1 METPEQ
7 RVNFS
12 KLKRH
17 LNDINGLVLVSLLL
31 TFNRFYI
38 SFGVSIFIFS
48 IYSFFYFKTKCA
60 LKFSFKYNC
69 NVKTETITNSHKN
82 KHSWNPPPPT
92 GGQDLSKIESLG
104 GGGRGYEIFCWK
116 RGINLKRG
124 VDVEMGG
131 CQFFYHIYCVCVC
144 VGGGRSNVP
153 FITFKIFSQPCKI
166 LIQVFIVLN
175 PGIICTFLI
184 HSGSLQKI
192 LTALF
197 HIFWNTYKSKWT
209 ISF

>member
-1 METPEQ
+1 MAASEYKSLSQLVSACLLLLFVVKLWFLCCNHSAFACLKSIMETPEQ

-38 SFGVSIFIFS
+38 SFGVSIFIFY

-82 KHSWNPPPPT
+82 KHSWNPPPPPNWGVGPFKNWVT
-92 GGQDLSKIESLG
+92 WGGTKFFAGKG
-104 GGGRGYEIFCWK
+104 G
-116 RGINLKRG
+116 
-124 VDVEMGG
+124 
-131 CQFFYHIYCVCVC
+131 
-144 VGGGRSNVP
+144 
-153 FITFKIFSQPCKI
+153 
-166 LIQVFIVLN
+166 
-175 PGIICTFLI
+175 
-184 HSGSLQKI
+184 
-192 LTALF
+192 
-197 HIFWNTYKSKWT
+197 
-209 ISF
+209 